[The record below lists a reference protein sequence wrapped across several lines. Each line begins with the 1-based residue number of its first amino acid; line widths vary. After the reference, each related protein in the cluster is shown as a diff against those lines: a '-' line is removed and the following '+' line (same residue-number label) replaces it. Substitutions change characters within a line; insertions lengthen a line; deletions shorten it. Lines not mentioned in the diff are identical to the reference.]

1 MLRHGAGWDPWPAP
15 MRLAPTHLQ
24 EVIAEALVVFEGR
37 PAGEVASPEHV
48 GAISIGEEVILFHRP
63 AAAEAL
69 RSKSLPTGHANP
81 PQAPPAPQIP
91 GELGLVQ
98 LPEVAGRSGVEN
110 IDTAPI
116 GLLLG
121 EGVACVSPLESATS

>member
-1 MLRHGAGWDPWPAP
+1 MS
-15 MRLAPTHLQ
+15 LAPTHLQ
-24 EVIAEALVVFEGR
+24 EVIAEALVAFEGR

-48 GAISIGEEVILFHRP
+48 GAVGIGEEVILFHRP

-69 RSKSLPTGHANP
+69 RAESLSTGHAHP
-81 PQAPPAPQIP
+81 PQAPQVPQIP
-91 GELGLVQ
+91 GEVGLVQ
-98 LPEVAGRSGVEN
+98 LPEVTGRSGVEN

>member
-69 RSKSLPTGHANP
+69 RQSHYPQGMRTPLKLPRPPKYQVSLALFSS
-81 PQAPPAPQIP
+81 Q
-91 GELGLVQ
+91 
-98 LPEVAGRSGVEN
+98 R
-110 IDTAPI
+110 
-116 GLLLG
+116 
-121 EGVACVSPLESATS
+121 